1 VELVR
6 LYSNLSAEADHLRRV
21 RSAASSPRPVDG
33 HERPRQH
40 QRRLSMTEVTKL
52 VSAYE
57 QQASVKELAQQF
69 GIHRTT
75 VTALLQRHGVEL
87 RHSGLEPTEVQ
98 AAANL
103 YRQGWTLARL
113 GEMLGA
119 DSTTIWRMLR
129 AAGVKMRPPTSSGKP
144 EGAGSAVRSTPHKR
158 SVHYCDGTELK
169 LHGSDVATEK
179 DRL

>member
-87 RHSGLEPTEVQ
+87 RHSGLEPAEVQ

-113 GEMLGA
+113 GETFGA
-119 DSTTIWRMLR
+119 DSTTIWRVLR
-129 AAGVKMRPPTSSGKP
+129 AAGVKMRPRPPQASPRELAQRFGVHRTNGQFTT
-144 EGAGSAVRSTPHKR
+144 ATARS
-158 SVHYCDGTELK
+158 
-169 LHGSDVATEK
+169 
-179 DRL
+179 

>member
-1 VELVR
+1 MIIVELVR

-52 VSAYE
+52 ISAYE
-57 QQASVKELAQQF
+57 QQASVKELAHKELAHKELAQQF

-87 RHSGLEPTEVQ
+87 RHSGPRTSRGSGGRKLVPT
-98 AAANL
+98 
-103 YRQGWTLARL
+103 RL
-113 GEMLGA
+113 DPGA
-119 DSTTIWRMLR
+119 IGRD
-129 AAGVKMRPPTSSGKP
+129 
-144 EGAGSAVRSTPHKR
+144 VRR
-158 SVHYCDGTELK
+158 
-169 LHGSDVATEK
+169 
-179 DRL
+179 